1 MLQICH
7 VVLEIINTRRVF
19 PLCRLI
25 EDNRRIECREIRLYL
40 HGICGRE
47 CRGKARHGNRKDH
60 RQNHDGKEGR
70 EQRESALTAQY
81 SSI

>member
-7 VVLEIINTRRVF
+7 VVREIINARRVF

-25 EDNRRIECREIRLYL
+25 EDNRRIECRQIRLHL
-40 HGICGRE
+40 HRICGRK
-47 CRGKARHGNRKDH
+47 CRGKVRHGNRKDNG
-60 RQNHDGKEGR
+60 QNHDGKKGR
-70 EQRESALTAQY
+70 EQRESVLTAQY